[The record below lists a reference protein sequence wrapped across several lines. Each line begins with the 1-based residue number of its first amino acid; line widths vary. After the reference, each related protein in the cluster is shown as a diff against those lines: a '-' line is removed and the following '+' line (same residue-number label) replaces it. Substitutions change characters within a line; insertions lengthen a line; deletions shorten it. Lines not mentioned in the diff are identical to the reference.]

1 MGWFESQIHERR
13 ANDDALLDRAM
24 RDLSAA
30 VTGKRPGT
38 SADDGRTASDAVDAV
53 LAYYGVRPTE
63 LPRGVTGL
71 RDIVDYQLRPTGI
84 RYRTVRL
91 PKGWYKDA
99 IGALLATTTDGVPV
113 ALVPQRGG
121 YCFVDPATGSKV
133 RVNERSAARLSD
145 EAYCFYRPLPLK
157 ELAVRDIL
165 VYMFRCL
172 DAADYVLVALATLA
186 ATLLGML
193 LPAVNQVL
201 FGPVVE
207 SGRAGLLLPIVAL
220 LLGAT
225 VSQALIGGAKSLVL
239 SRIDTKLSVAV
250 EAAAM
255 MRVLSLPAPFFKQ
268 YASGDL
274 ASRLTSIRAI
284 AAMIENIVLNTA
296 LTSVFSLAYIGQVFA
311 IAPSLAL
318 PALLVILVNVAVG
331 VATTLLQI
339 RVSRKELEYSAELS
353 GWQYSLIGGIQ
364 KIKLARAERRAFA
377 TWAAIYQK
385 LVRITY
391 NGPLA
396 VRLAATMQTAVSL
409 VGTALIHLVA
419 VDAGVTVSQYMAFS
433 AAFGMVSGSFSALTG
448 VAGSIAMIKPHL
460 DMAAPILRTLPEVS
474 ERRQVL
480 PRITGAF
487 ELDNVT
493 FSYGGGQAPIIDGL
507 SLKVRPGQ
515 YVAVVGRTGCGKS
528 TLMRLLLGFEAPPE
542 GCGLLRRV
550 RPGEPRR
557 GEPAP
562 QHRRRP
568 AERQAVPGR
577 HLFQH
582 RGERPVADTRRRLG
596 GSRDGRHRRRHP
608 RDAHG
613 HAHDDLGGI
622 GRRLGRPAPAPH
634 DRPRHRAQAQDPHVR
649 RGHERPGQRDP
660 AHRERQPR
668 QAQVH
673 PRRHRA
679 PPLDDPHL
687 QPHPRA
693 RRRPHRRG
701 RHLRGAHGAWR
712 HLPRARGAPA
722 RVGERRRRGAVAA
735 TPPAAAR
742 IRPGW
747 RAVFLRPCAGDLRAK
762 SRRAAQTGRQAASEE
777 KLLANFASGDI
788 CNRFF

>member
-38 SADDGRTASDAVDAV
+38 SADD
-53 LAYYGVRPTE
+53 
-63 LPRGVTGL
+63 
-71 RDIVDYQLRPTGI
+71 
-84 RYRTVRL
+84 
-91 PKGWYKDA
+91 
-99 IGALLATTTDGVPV
+99 V

-157 ELAVRDIL
+157 EPAVRDIL

-225 VSQALIGGAKSLVL
+225 VSQALVGGAKSLVL

-364 KIKLARAERRAFA
+364 KIKLAGAERRAFA

-409 VGTALIHLVA
+409 VGTALIYLVA
-419 VDAGVTVSQYMAFS
+419 VDAGATVSQYMAFS

-448 VAGSIAMIKPHL
+448 AAGSIAMIKPHL

-515 YVAVVGRTGCGKS
+515 YAAVVGRTGCGKS
-528 TLMRLLLGFEAPPE
+528 TLMRLLLGFEAPQK
-542 GCGLLRRV
+542 GAVYYDGHDLASLDAASLRRNIGV
-550 RPGEPRR
+550 VLQNGKLFQGDIFSNIVVSAPWLTLDDAWEAAEMAGIADDIRAMPMGMHTMITEGSGGVSGGQRQRLMIARAIAPKPKILMFDEATSALDNVTQRIVSDSLDRLKCTRVVIAHRLSTIRTCNRILVLDGGRIAEDGTYEELMER
-557 GEPAP
+557 GGIFRELV
-562 QHRRRP
+562 
-568 AERQAVPGR
+568 ERQ
-577 HLFQH
+577 
-582 RGERPVADTRRRLG
+582 
-596 GSRDGRHRRRHP
+596 
-608 RDAHG
+608 
-613 HAHDDLGGI
+613 
-622 GRRLGRPAPAPH
+622 
-634 DRPRHRAQAQDPHVR
+634 RA
-649 RGHERPGQRDP
+649 
-660 AHRERQPR
+660 
-668 QAQVH
+668 
-673 PRRHRA
+673 
-679 PPLDDPHL
+679 
-687 QPHPRA
+687 
-693 RRRPHRRG
+693 
-701 RHLRGAHGAWR
+701 
-712 HLPRARGAPA
+712 
-722 RVGERRRRGAVAA
+722 
-735 TPPAAAR
+735 
-742 IRPGW
+742 
-747 RAVFLRPCAGDLRAK
+747 
-762 SRRAAQTGRQAASEE
+762 
-777 KLLANFASGDI
+777 
-788 CNRFF
+788 

>member
-1 MGWFESQIHERR
+1 M
-13 ANDDALLDRAM
+13 
-24 RDLSAA
+24 
-30 VTGKRPGT
+30 
-38 SADDGRTASDAVDAV
+38 
-53 LAYYGVRPTE
+53 
-63 LPRGVTGL
+63 
-71 RDIVDYQLRPTGI
+71 
-84 RYRTVRL
+84 
-91 PKGWYKDA
+91 
-99 IGALLATTTDGVPV
+99 
-113 ALVPQRGG
+113 
-121 YCFVDPATGSKV
+121 
-133 RVNERSAARLSD
+133 
-145 EAYCFYRPLPLK
+145 
-157 ELAVRDIL
+157 
-165 VYMFRCL
+165 
-172 DAADYVLVALATLA
+172 
-186 ATLLGML
+186 
-193 LPAVNQVL
+193 
-201 FGPVVE
+201 
-207 SGRAGLLLPIVAL
+207 
-220 LLGAT
+220 
-225 VSQALIGGAKSLVL
+225 L

-364 KIKLARAERRAFA
+364 KIKLAGAERRAFA

-409 VGTALIHLVA
+409 VGTALIYLVA

-448 VAGSIAMIKPHL
+448 AAGSIAMIKLHL

-528 TLMRLLLGFEAPPE
+528 TLMRLLLGFEAPQK
-542 GCGLLRRV
+542 GAVYYDGHDLASLDAASLRRNIGV
-550 RPGEPRR
+550 VLQNGKLFQGDIFSNIVVSAPWLTLDDAWEAAEMAGIADDIRAMPMGMHTMISEGSGGVSGGQRQRLMIARAIAPKPKILMFDEATSALDNVTQRIVSDSLDRLKCTRVVIAHRLSTIRTCNRILVLDGGRIAEDGTYEELMER
-557 GEPAP
+557 GGIFRELV
-562 QHRRRP
+562 
-568 AERQAVPGR
+568 ERQ
-577 HLFQH
+577 
-582 RGERPVADTRRRLG
+582 
-596 GSRDGRHRRRHP
+596 
-608 RDAHG
+608 
-613 HAHDDLGGI
+613 
-622 GRRLGRPAPAPH
+622 
-634 DRPRHRAQAQDPHVR
+634 RA
-649 RGHERPGQRDP
+649 
-660 AHRERQPR
+660 
-668 QAQVH
+668 
-673 PRRHRA
+673 
-679 PPLDDPHL
+679 
-687 QPHPRA
+687 
-693 RRRPHRRG
+693 
-701 RHLRGAHGAWR
+701 
-712 HLPRARGAPA
+712 
-722 RVGERRRRGAVAA
+722 
-735 TPPAAAR
+735 
-742 IRPGW
+742 
-747 RAVFLRPCAGDLRAK
+747 
-762 SRRAAQTGRQAASEE
+762 
-777 KLLANFASGDI
+777 
-788 CNRFF
+788 

>member
-113 ALVPQRGG
+113 TLVPQRGG

-296 LTSVFSLAYIGQVFA
+296 LTSMFSLAYIGQVFA

-364 KIKLARAERRAFA
+364 KIKLAGAERRAFA

-409 VGTALIHLVA
+409 VGTALIYLVA

-448 VAGSIAMIKPHL
+448 AAGSIAMIKPHL

-528 TLMRLLLGFEAPPE
+528 TLMRLLLGFEAPQK
-542 GCGLLRRV
+542 GAVYYDGHDLASLDAASLRRNIGV
-550 RPGEPRR
+550 VLQNGKLFQGDIFSNIVVSAPWLTLDDAWEAAEMAGIADDIRAMPMGMHTMISEGSGGVSGGQRQRLMIARAIAPKPKILMFDEATSALDNVTQRIVSDSLDRLKCTRVVIAHRLSTIRTCNRILVLDGGRIAEDGTYEELMER
-557 GEPAP
+557 GGIFRELV
-562 QHRRRP
+562 
-568 AERQAVPGR
+568 ERQ
-577 HLFQH
+577 
-582 RGERPVADTRRRLG
+582 
-596 GSRDGRHRRRHP
+596 
-608 RDAHG
+608 
-613 HAHDDLGGI
+613 
-622 GRRLGRPAPAPH
+622 
-634 DRPRHRAQAQDPHVR
+634 RA
-649 RGHERPGQRDP
+649 
-660 AHRERQPR
+660 
-668 QAQVH
+668 
-673 PRRHRA
+673 
-679 PPLDDPHL
+679 
-687 QPHPRA
+687 
-693 RRRPHRRG
+693 
-701 RHLRGAHGAWR
+701 
-712 HLPRARGAPA
+712 
-722 RVGERRRRGAVAA
+722 
-735 TPPAAAR
+735 
-742 IRPGW
+742 
-747 RAVFLRPCAGDLRAK
+747 
-762 SRRAAQTGRQAASEE
+762 
-777 KLLANFASGDI
+777 
-788 CNRFF
+788 

>member
-225 VSQALIGGAKSLVL
+225 VSQALVGGAKSLVL

-364 KIKLARAERRAFA
+364 KIKLAGAERRAFA

-409 VGTALIHLVA
+409 VGTALIYLVA

-448 VAGSIAMIKPHL
+448 AAGSIAMIKPHL

-474 ERRQVL
+474 GRRQAL

-528 TLMRLLLGFEAPPE
+528 TLMRLLLGFEAPQK
-542 GCGLLRRV
+542 GAVYYDGHDLASLDAASLRRNIGV
-550 RPGEPRR
+550 VLQNGKLFQGDIFSNIVVSSPWLTLDDAWEAAEMAGIADDIRAMPMGMHTMISEGSGGVSGGQRQRLMIARAIAPKPKILMFDEATSALDNVTQRIVSDSLDRLKCTRVVIAHRLSTIRTCNRILVLDGGRIAEDGTYEELMER
-557 GEPAP
+557 GGIFRELV
-562 QHRRRP
+562 
-568 AERQAVPGR
+568 ERQ
-577 HLFQH
+577 
-582 RGERPVADTRRRLG
+582 
-596 GSRDGRHRRRHP
+596 
-608 RDAHG
+608 
-613 HAHDDLGGI
+613 
-622 GRRLGRPAPAPH
+622 
-634 DRPRHRAQAQDPHVR
+634 RA
-649 RGHERPGQRDP
+649 
-660 AHRERQPR
+660 
-668 QAQVH
+668 
-673 PRRHRA
+673 
-679 PPLDDPHL
+679 
-687 QPHPRA
+687 
-693 RRRPHRRG
+693 
-701 RHLRGAHGAWR
+701 
-712 HLPRARGAPA
+712 
-722 RVGERRRRGAVAA
+722 
-735 TPPAAAR
+735 
-742 IRPGW
+742 
-747 RAVFLRPCAGDLRAK
+747 
-762 SRRAAQTGRQAASEE
+762 
-777 KLLANFASGDI
+777 
-788 CNRFF
+788 

>member
-157 ELAVRDIL
+157 ELAVCDIL

-331 VATTLLQI
+331 VATTLLQM

-364 KIKLARAERRAFA
+364 KIKLAGAERRAFA

-409 VGTALIHLVA
+409 VGTALIYLVA

-433 AAFGMVSGSFSALTG
+433 AAFGMVSGSFSALAG

-515 YVAVVGRTGCGKS
+515 YVAVVGKTGCGKS
-528 TLMRLLLGFEAPPE
+528 TLMRLLLGFETPQKGAVYYD
-542 GCGLLRRV
+542 GHDLASLDAASLRRNIGV
-550 RPGEPRR
+550 VLQNGKLFQGDIFSNIVVSAPWLTLDDAWEAAEMAGIADDIRAMPMGMHTMVSEGAGGVSGGQRQRLMIARAIAPKPKILMFDEATSALDNVTQRIVSDSLDRLKCTRVVIAHRLSTICTCNRILVLDGGRIAEDGTYEELMER
-557 GEPAP
+557 GGIFRELV
-562 QHRRRP
+562 
-568 AERQAVPGR
+568 ERQ
-577 HLFQH
+577 
-582 RGERPVADTRRRLG
+582 
-596 GSRDGRHRRRHP
+596 
-608 RDAHG
+608 
-613 HAHDDLGGI
+613 
-622 GRRLGRPAPAPH
+622 
-634 DRPRHRAQAQDPHVR
+634 RA
-649 RGHERPGQRDP
+649 
-660 AHRERQPR
+660 
-668 QAQVH
+668 
-673 PRRHRA
+673 
-679 PPLDDPHL
+679 
-687 QPHPRA
+687 
-693 RRRPHRRG
+693 
-701 RHLRGAHGAWR
+701 
-712 HLPRARGAPA
+712 
-722 RVGERRRRGAVAA
+722 
-735 TPPAAAR
+735 
-742 IRPGW
+742 
-747 RAVFLRPCAGDLRAK
+747 
-762 SRRAAQTGRQAASEE
+762 
-777 KLLANFASGDI
+777 
-788 CNRFF
+788 

>member
-38 SADDGRTASDAVDAV
+38 SADD
-53 LAYYGVRPTE
+53 
-63 LPRGVTGL
+63 
-71 RDIVDYQLRPTGI
+71 
-84 RYRTVRL
+84 
-91 PKGWYKDA
+91 
-99 IGALLATTTDGVPV
+99 V

-157 ELAVRDIL
+157 EPAVRDIL

-250 EAAAM
+250 EAAVM

-364 KIKLARAERRAFA
+364 KIKLAGAERRAFA

-409 VGTALIHLVA
+409 VGTALIYLVA

-448 VAGSIAMIKPHL
+448 AAGSIAMIKPHL

-528 TLMRLLLGFEAPPE
+528 TLMRLLLGFEAPQK
-542 GCGLLRRV
+542 GAVYYDGHDLASLDAASLRRNIGV
-550 RPGEPRR
+550 VLQNGKLFQGDIFSNIVVSAPWLTLDDAWEAAEMAGIADDIRAMPMGMHTMISEGSGGVSGGQRQRLMIARAIAPKPKILMFDEATSALDNVTQRIVSDSLDRLKCTRVVIAHRLSTIRTCNRILVLDGGRIAEDGTYEELMER
-557 GEPAP
+557 GGIFRELV
-562 QHRRRP
+562 
-568 AERQAVPGR
+568 ERQ
-577 HLFQH
+577 
-582 RGERPVADTRRRLG
+582 
-596 GSRDGRHRRRHP
+596 
-608 RDAHG
+608 
-613 HAHDDLGGI
+613 
-622 GRRLGRPAPAPH
+622 
-634 DRPRHRAQAQDPHVR
+634 RA
-649 RGHERPGQRDP
+649 
-660 AHRERQPR
+660 
-668 QAQVH
+668 
-673 PRRHRA
+673 
-679 PPLDDPHL
+679 
-687 QPHPRA
+687 
-693 RRRPHRRG
+693 
-701 RHLRGAHGAWR
+701 
-712 HLPRARGAPA
+712 
-722 RVGERRRRGAVAA
+722 
-735 TPPAAAR
+735 
-742 IRPGW
+742 
-747 RAVFLRPCAGDLRAK
+747 
-762 SRRAAQTGRQAASEE
+762 
-777 KLLANFASGDI
+777 
-788 CNRFF
+788 

>member
-157 ELAVRDIL
+157 EPAVRDIL

-296 LTSVFSLAYIGQVFA
+296 LTSVFSLAHIGQVFA

-339 RVSRKELEYSAELS
+339 RVSRKAVEYSAELS

-364 KIKLARAERRAFA
+364 KIKLAGAERRAFA

-409 VGTALIHLVA
+409 VGTALIYLVA

-433 AAFGMVSGSFSALTG
+433 AAFDMVSGSFSALTG
-448 VAGSIAMIKPHL
+448 AAGSIAMIKPHL

-528 TLMRLLLGFEAPPE
+528 TLMRLLLGFEAPQK
-542 GCGLLRRV
+542 GAVYYDGHDLASLDAASLRRNIGV
-550 RPGEPRR
+550 VLQNGK
-557 GEPAP
+557 
-562 QHRRRP
+562 
-568 AERQAVPGR
+568 
-577 HLFQH
+577 LFQ
-582 RGERPVADTRRRLG
+582 GDIFSNIVV
-596 GSRDGRHRRRHP
+596 S
-608 RDAHG
+608 
-613 HAHDDLGGI
+613 
-622 GRRLGRPAPAPH
+622 APWLT
-634 DRPRHRAQAQDPHVR
+634 
-649 RGHERPGQRDP
+649 
-660 AHRERQPR
+660 
-668 QAQVH
+668 
-673 PRRHRA
+673 
-679 PPLDDPHL
+679 LDDAWEAAEMAGIADDI
-687 QPHPRA
+687 RA
-693 RRRPHRRG
+693 MPMGMHTMISEG
-701 RHLRGAHGAWR
+701 SGG
-712 HLPRARGAPA
+712 
-722 RVGERRRRGAVAA
+722 V
-735 TPPAAAR
+735 
-742 IRPGW
+742 
-747 RAVFLRPCAGDLRAK
+747 
-762 SRRAAQTGRQAASEE
+762 SAAS
-777 KLLANFASGDI
+777 ASAS
-788 CNRFF
+788 

>member
-13 ANDDALLDRAM
+13 ANDDAMLDRAM

-38 SADDGRTASDAVDAV
+38 SPDDGRTASDAVDAV

-284 AAMIENIVLNTA
+284 ATMIENIVLNTA

-364 KIKLARAERRAFA
+364 KIKLAGAERRAFA
-377 TWAAIYQK
+377 TWAAIYQR

-396 VRLAATMQTAVSL
+396 VRLASTLQTAVSL
-409 VGTALIHLVA
+409 VGTALIYLVA

-448 VAGSIAMIKPHL
+448 AAGSIAMIKPHL

-528 TLMRLLLGFEAPPE
+528 TLMRLLLGFETPQKGAVYYD
-542 GCGLLRRV
+542 GHDLASLDAASLRRNIGV
-550 RPGEPRR
+550 VLQNGKLFQGDIFSNIVVSAPWLTLDDAWEAAEMAGIAYDIRAMPMGMHTMISEGSGGVSGGQRQRLMIARAIAPKPKILMFDEATSALDNVTQRIVSDSLDRLKCTRVVIAHRLSTIRTCNRILVLDGGRIAEDGTYEELMER
-557 GEPAP
+557 GGIFRELV
-562 QHRRRP
+562 
-568 AERQAVPGR
+568 ERQ
-577 HLFQH
+577 
-582 RGERPVADTRRRLG
+582 
-596 GSRDGRHRRRHP
+596 
-608 RDAHG
+608 
-613 HAHDDLGGI
+613 
-622 GRRLGRPAPAPH
+622 
-634 DRPRHRAQAQDPHVR
+634 RA
-649 RGHERPGQRDP
+649 
-660 AHRERQPR
+660 
-668 QAQVH
+668 
-673 PRRHRA
+673 
-679 PPLDDPHL
+679 
-687 QPHPRA
+687 
-693 RRRPHRRG
+693 
-701 RHLRGAHGAWR
+701 
-712 HLPRARGAPA
+712 
-722 RVGERRRRGAVAA
+722 
-735 TPPAAAR
+735 
-742 IRPGW
+742 
-747 RAVFLRPCAGDLRAK
+747 
-762 SRRAAQTGRQAASEE
+762 
-777 KLLANFASGDI
+777 
-788 CNRFF
+788 

>member
-133 RVNERSAARLSD
+133 RVNERSAVRLSD

-225 VSQALIGGAKSLVL
+225 VSQALIGGVKSLVL

-255 MRVLSLPAPFFKQ
+255 MRVLSLPAAFFKQ

-364 KIKLARAERRAFA
+364 KIKLAGAERRAFA

-396 VRLAATMQTAVSL
+396 VRLASTLQTAVSL
-409 VGTALIHLVA
+409 VGTALIYLVA

-448 VAGSIAMIKPHL
+448 AAGSIAMIKPHL

-528 TLMRLLLGFEAPPE
+528 TLMRLLLGFETPQKGAVYYD
-542 GCGLLRRV
+542 GHDLASLDAASLRRNIGV
-550 RPGEPRR
+550 VLQNGKLFQGDIFSNIVVSAPWLTLDDAWEAAEMAGIADDIRAMPMGMHTMISEGSGGVSGGQRQRLMIARAIAPKPKILMFDEATSALDNVTQRIVSDSLDRLKCTRVVIAHRLSTIRTCNRILVLDGGRIAEDGTYEELMER
-557 GEPAP
+557 GGIFRELV
-562 QHRRRP
+562 
-568 AERQAVPGR
+568 ERQ
-577 HLFQH
+577 
-582 RGERPVADTRRRLG
+582 
-596 GSRDGRHRRRHP
+596 
-608 RDAHG
+608 
-613 HAHDDLGGI
+613 
-622 GRRLGRPAPAPH
+622 
-634 DRPRHRAQAQDPHVR
+634 RA
-649 RGHERPGQRDP
+649 
-660 AHRERQPR
+660 
-668 QAQVH
+668 
-673 PRRHRA
+673 
-679 PPLDDPHL
+679 
-687 QPHPRA
+687 
-693 RRRPHRRG
+693 
-701 RHLRGAHGAWR
+701 
-712 HLPRARGAPA
+712 
-722 RVGERRRRGAVAA
+722 
-735 TPPAAAR
+735 
-742 IRPGW
+742 
-747 RAVFLRPCAGDLRAK
+747 
-762 SRRAAQTGRQAASEE
+762 
-777 KLLANFASGDI
+777 
-788 CNRFF
+788 

>member
-38 SADDGRTASDAVDAV
+38 SADDGRTASDAVDAA

-207 SGRAGLLLPIVAL
+207 SGRARLLLPIVAL

-364 KIKLARAERRAFA
+364 KIKLAGAERRAFA

-409 VGTALIHLVA
+409 VGTALIYLVA

-448 VAGSIAMIKPHL
+448 AAGSIAMIKPHL

-528 TLMRLLLGFEAPPE
+528 TLMRLLLGFEAPQK
-542 GCGLLRRV
+542 GAVYYDGHDLASLDAASLRRNIGV
-550 RPGEPRR
+550 VLQNGKLFQGDIFSNIVVSAPWLTLDDAWEAAEMAGIADDIRAMPMGMHTMISEGSGGVSGGQRQRLMIARAIAPKPKILMFDEATSALDNVTQRIVSDSLDRLKCTRVVIAHRLSTIRTCNRILVLDGGRIAEDGTYEELMER
-557 GEPAP
+557 GGIFRELV
-562 QHRRRP
+562 
-568 AERQAVPGR
+568 ERQ
-577 HLFQH
+577 
-582 RGERPVADTRRRLG
+582 
-596 GSRDGRHRRRHP
+596 
-608 RDAHG
+608 
-613 HAHDDLGGI
+613 
-622 GRRLGRPAPAPH
+622 
-634 DRPRHRAQAQDPHVR
+634 RA
-649 RGHERPGQRDP
+649 
-660 AHRERQPR
+660 
-668 QAQVH
+668 
-673 PRRHRA
+673 
-679 PPLDDPHL
+679 
-687 QPHPRA
+687 
-693 RRRPHRRG
+693 
-701 RHLRGAHGAWR
+701 
-712 HLPRARGAPA
+712 
-722 RVGERRRRGAVAA
+722 
-735 TPPAAAR
+735 
-742 IRPGW
+742 
-747 RAVFLRPCAGDLRAK
+747 
-762 SRRAAQTGRQAASEE
+762 
-777 KLLANFASGDI
+777 
-788 CNRFF
+788 

>member
-225 VSQALIGGAKSLVL
+225 VSQALVGGAKSLVL

-364 KIKLARAERRAFA
+364 KIKLAGAERRAFA

-409 VGTALIHLVA
+409 VGTALIYLVA

-448 VAGSIAMIKPHL
+448 AAGSIAMIKPHL

-528 TLMRLLLGFEAPPE
+528 TLMRLLLGFEAPQK
-542 GCGLLRRV
+542 GAVYYDGHDLASLDAASLRRNIGV
-550 RPGEPRR
+550 VLQNGKLFQGDIFSNIVVSAPWLTLGDAWEAAEMAGIADDIRAMPMGMHTMISEGSGGVSGGQRQRLMIARAIAPKPKILMFDEATSALDNVTQRIVSDSLDRLKCTRVVIAHRLSTIRTCNRILVLDGGRIAEDGTYEELMER
-557 GEPAP
+557 GGIFRELV
-562 QHRRRP
+562 
-568 AERQAVPGR
+568 ERQ
-577 HLFQH
+577 
-582 RGERPVADTRRRLG
+582 
-596 GSRDGRHRRRHP
+596 
-608 RDAHG
+608 
-613 HAHDDLGGI
+613 
-622 GRRLGRPAPAPH
+622 
-634 DRPRHRAQAQDPHVR
+634 RA
-649 RGHERPGQRDP
+649 
-660 AHRERQPR
+660 
-668 QAQVH
+668 
-673 PRRHRA
+673 
-679 PPLDDPHL
+679 
-687 QPHPRA
+687 
-693 RRRPHRRG
+693 
-701 RHLRGAHGAWR
+701 
-712 HLPRARGAPA
+712 
-722 RVGERRRRGAVAA
+722 
-735 TPPAAAR
+735 
-742 IRPGW
+742 
-747 RAVFLRPCAGDLRAK
+747 
-762 SRRAAQTGRQAASEE
+762 
-777 KLLANFASGDI
+777 
-788 CNRFF
+788 

>member
-38 SADDGRTASDAVDAV
+38 SADD
-53 LAYYGVRPTE
+53 
-63 LPRGVTGL
+63 
-71 RDIVDYQLRPTGI
+71 
-84 RYRTVRL
+84 
-91 PKGWYKDA
+91 
-99 IGALLATTTDGVPV
+99 V

-145 EAYCFYRPLPLK
+145 EAYCFYRLLPLK

-225 VSQALIGGAKSLVL
+225 VSQALVGGAKSLVL

-255 MRVLSLPAPFFKQ
+255 MHVLSLPAPFFKQ

-364 KIKLARAERRAFA
+364 KIKLAGAERRAFA

-409 VGTALIHLVA
+409 VGTALIYLVA

-448 VAGSIAMIKPHL
+448 AAGSIAMIKPHL

-528 TLMRLLLGFEAPPE
+528 TLMRLLLGFEAPQK
-542 GCGLLRRV
+542 GAVYYDGHDLASLDAASLRRNIGV
-550 RPGEPRR
+550 VLQNGKLFQGDIFSNIVVSAPWLTLDDAWEAAEMAGIADDIRAMPMGMHTMISEGSGGVSGGQRQRLMIARAIAPKPKILMFDEATSALDNVTQRIVSDSLDRLKCTRVVIAHRLSTIRTCNRILVLDGGRIAEDGTYEELMER
-557 GEPAP
+557 GGIFRELV
-562 QHRRRP
+562 
-568 AERQAVPGR
+568 ERQ
-577 HLFQH
+577 
-582 RGERPVADTRRRLG
+582 
-596 GSRDGRHRRRHP
+596 
-608 RDAHG
+608 
-613 HAHDDLGGI
+613 
-622 GRRLGRPAPAPH
+622 
-634 DRPRHRAQAQDPHVR
+634 RA
-649 RGHERPGQRDP
+649 
-660 AHRERQPR
+660 
-668 QAQVH
+668 
-673 PRRHRA
+673 
-679 PPLDDPHL
+679 
-687 QPHPRA
+687 
-693 RRRPHRRG
+693 
-701 RHLRGAHGAWR
+701 
-712 HLPRARGAPA
+712 
-722 RVGERRRRGAVAA
+722 
-735 TPPAAAR
+735 
-742 IRPGW
+742 
-747 RAVFLRPCAGDLRAK
+747 
-762 SRRAAQTGRQAASEE
+762 
-777 KLLANFASGDI
+777 
-788 CNRFF
+788 

>member
-157 ELAVRDIL
+157 EPAVRDIL

-296 LTSVFSLAYIGQVFA
+296 LTSVFLLAYIGQVFA

-364 KIKLARAERRAFA
+364 KIKLAGAERRAFA

-409 VGTALIHLVA
+409 VGTALIYLVA

-448 VAGSIAMIKPHL
+448 AAGSIAMIKPHL

-474 ERRQVL
+474 GRRQVL

-528 TLMRLLLGFEAPPE
+528 TLMRLLLGFEAPQK
-542 GCGLLRRV
+542 GAVYYDGHDLASLDAASLRRNIGV
-550 RPGEPRR
+550 VLQNGKLFQGDIFSNIVVSSPWLTLDDAWEAAEMAGIADDIRAMPMGMHTMISEGSGGVSGGQRQRLMIARAIAPKPKILMFDEATSALDNVTQRIVSDSLDRLKCTRVVIAHRLSTIRTCNRILVLDGGRIAEDGTYEELMER
-557 GEPAP
+557 GGIFHELV
-562 QHRRRP
+562 
-568 AERQAVPGR
+568 ERQ
-577 HLFQH
+577 
-582 RGERPVADTRRRLG
+582 
-596 GSRDGRHRRRHP
+596 
-608 RDAHG
+608 
-613 HAHDDLGGI
+613 
-622 GRRLGRPAPAPH
+622 
-634 DRPRHRAQAQDPHVR
+634 RA
-649 RGHERPGQRDP
+649 
-660 AHRERQPR
+660 
-668 QAQVH
+668 
-673 PRRHRA
+673 
-679 PPLDDPHL
+679 
-687 QPHPRA
+687 
-693 RRRPHRRG
+693 
-701 RHLRGAHGAWR
+701 
-712 HLPRARGAPA
+712 
-722 RVGERRRRGAVAA
+722 
-735 TPPAAAR
+735 
-742 IRPGW
+742 
-747 RAVFLRPCAGDLRAK
+747 
-762 SRRAAQTGRQAASEE
+762 
-777 KLLANFASGDI
+777 
-788 CNRFF
+788 

>member
-84 RYRTVRL
+84 RYRTVLL

-113 ALVPQRGG
+113 TLVPQRGG

-364 KIKLARAERRAFA
+364 KIKLAGAERRAFA

-409 VGTALIHLVA
+409 VGTALIYLVA

-448 VAGSIAMIKPHL
+448 AAGSIAMIKPHL

-528 TLMRLLLGFEAPPE
+528 TLMRLLLGFEAPQK
-542 GCGLLRRV
+542 GAVYYDGHDLASLDAASLRRNIGV
-550 RPGEPRR
+550 VLQNGKLFQGDIFSNIVVSAPWLTLDDAWEAAEMAGIADDIRAMPMGMHTMISEGSGGVSGGQRQRLMIARAIAPKPKILMFDEATSALDNVTQRIVSDSLDRFKCTRVVIAHRLSTIRTCNRILVLDGGRIAEDGTYEELMER
-557 GEPAP
+557 GGIFRELV
-562 QHRRRP
+562 
-568 AERQAVPGR
+568 ERQ
-577 HLFQH
+577 
-582 RGERPVADTRRRLG
+582 
-596 GSRDGRHRRRHP
+596 
-608 RDAHG
+608 
-613 HAHDDLGGI
+613 
-622 GRRLGRPAPAPH
+622 
-634 DRPRHRAQAQDPHVR
+634 RA
-649 RGHERPGQRDP
+649 
-660 AHRERQPR
+660 
-668 QAQVH
+668 
-673 PRRHRA
+673 
-679 PPLDDPHL
+679 
-687 QPHPRA
+687 
-693 RRRPHRRG
+693 
-701 RHLRGAHGAWR
+701 
-712 HLPRARGAPA
+712 
-722 RVGERRRRGAVAA
+722 
-735 TPPAAAR
+735 
-742 IRPGW
+742 
-747 RAVFLRPCAGDLRAK
+747 
-762 SRRAAQTGRQAASEE
+762 
-777 KLLANFASGDI
+777 
-788 CNRFF
+788 

>member
-157 ELAVRDIL
+157 EPAVRDIL

-201 FGPVVE
+201 FGPLVE

-225 VSQALIGGAKSLVL
+225 VSQALVGGAKSLVL

-364 KIKLARAERRAFA
+364 KIKLAGAERRAFA

-409 VGTALIHLVA
+409 VGTALIYLVA

-448 VAGSIAMIKPHL
+448 AAGSIAMIKPHL

-515 YVAVVGRTGCGKS
+515 YAAVVGRTGCGKS
-528 TLMRLLLGFEAPPE
+528 TLMRLLLGFEAPQK
-542 GCGLLRRV
+542 GAVYYDGHDLASLDAASLRRNIGV
-550 RPGEPRR
+550 VLQNGKLFQGDIFSNIVVSAPWLTLDDAWEAAEMAGIADDIRAMPMGMHTMISEGSGGVSGGQRQRLMIARAIAPKPKILMFDEATSALDNVTQRIVSDSLDRLKCTRVVIAHRLSTIRTCNRILVLDGGRIAEDGTYEELMER
-557 GEPAP
+557 GGIFRELV
-562 QHRRRP
+562 
-568 AERQAVPGR
+568 ERQ
-577 HLFQH
+577 
-582 RGERPVADTRRRLG
+582 
-596 GSRDGRHRRRHP
+596 
-608 RDAHG
+608 
-613 HAHDDLGGI
+613 
-622 GRRLGRPAPAPH
+622 
-634 DRPRHRAQAQDPHVR
+634 RA
-649 RGHERPGQRDP
+649 
-660 AHRERQPR
+660 
-668 QAQVH
+668 
-673 PRRHRA
+673 
-679 PPLDDPHL
+679 
-687 QPHPRA
+687 
-693 RRRPHRRG
+693 
-701 RHLRGAHGAWR
+701 
-712 HLPRARGAPA
+712 
-722 RVGERRRRGAVAA
+722 
-735 TPPAAAR
+735 
-742 IRPGW
+742 
-747 RAVFLRPCAGDLRAK
+747 
-762 SRRAAQTGRQAASEE
+762 
-777 KLLANFASGDI
+777 
-788 CNRFF
+788 

>member
-38 SADDGRTASDAVDAV
+38 SADD
-53 LAYYGVRPTE
+53 
-63 LPRGVTGL
+63 
-71 RDIVDYQLRPTGI
+71 
-84 RYRTVRL
+84 
-91 PKGWYKDA
+91 
-99 IGALLATTTDGVPV
+99 V

-172 DAADYVLVALATLA
+172 DAADYVLVALAMLA

-225 VSQALIGGAKSLVL
+225 VSQALVGGAKSLVL

-364 KIKLARAERRAFA
+364 KIKLAGAERRAFA

-409 VGTALIHLVA
+409 VGTALIYLVA

-448 VAGSIAMIKPHL
+448 AAGSIAMIKPHL

-528 TLMRLLLGFEAPPE
+528 TLMRLLLGFEAP
-542 GCGLLRRV
+542 RRA
-550 RPGEPRR
+550 RSTTTGTTWR
-557 GEPAP
+557 AS
-562 QHRRRP
+562 
-568 AERQAVPGR
+568 
-577 HLFQH
+577 
-582 RGERPVADTRRRLG
+582 TRR
-596 GSRDGRHRRRHP
+596 
-608 RDAHG
+608 AC
-613 HAHDDLGGI
+613 
-622 GRRLGRPAPAPH
+622 
-634 DRPRHRAQAQDPHVR
+634 
-649 RGHERPGQRDP
+649 
-660 AHRERQPR
+660 
-668 QAQVH
+668 
-673 PRRHRA
+673 
-679 PPLDDPHL
+679 
-687 QPHPRA
+687 
-693 RRRPHRRG
+693 
-701 RHLRGAHGAWR
+701 
-712 HLPRARGAPA
+712 
-722 RVGERRRRGAVAA
+722 AA
-735 TPPAAAR
+735 TSALSCRTASCS
-742 IRPGW
+742 
-747 RAVFLRPCAGDLRAK
+747 RATSFPT
-762 SRRAAQTGRQAASEE
+762 SW
-777 KLLANFASGDI
+777 
-788 CNRFF
+788 

>member
-157 ELAVRDIL
+157 EPAVRDIL

-201 FGPVVE
+201 FGPLVE
-207 SGRAGLLLPIVAL
+207 SGRAGLLLLIVAL

-225 VSQALIGGAKSLVL
+225 VSQALVGGAKSLVL

-284 AAMIENIVLNTA
+284 AAMIEIIVLNTA

-364 KIKLARAERRAFA
+364 KIKLAGAERRAFA

-409 VGTALIHLVA
+409 VGTALIYLVA

-448 VAGSIAMIKPHL
+448 AAGSIAMIKPHL

-507 SLKVRPGQ
+507 SFKVRPGQ

-528 TLMRLLLGFEAPPE
+528 TLMRLLLGFEAPQK
-542 GCGLLRRV
+542 GAVYYDGHDLASLDAASLRRNIGV
-550 RPGEPRR
+550 VLQNGKLFQGDIFSNIAVSAPWLTLGDAWEAAEMAGIADDIRAMPMGMHTMISEGSGGVSGGQRQRLMIARAIAPKPKILMFDEATSALDNVTQRIVSDSLDRLKCTRVVIAHRLSTIRTCNRILVLDGGRIAEDGTYEELMER
-557 GEPAP
+557 GGIFRELV
-562 QHRRRP
+562 
-568 AERQAVPGR
+568 ERQ
-577 HLFQH
+577 
-582 RGERPVADTRRRLG
+582 
-596 GSRDGRHRRRHP
+596 
-608 RDAHG
+608 
-613 HAHDDLGGI
+613 
-622 GRRLGRPAPAPH
+622 
-634 DRPRHRAQAQDPHVR
+634 RA
-649 RGHERPGQRDP
+649 
-660 AHRERQPR
+660 
-668 QAQVH
+668 
-673 PRRHRA
+673 
-679 PPLDDPHL
+679 
-687 QPHPRA
+687 
-693 RRRPHRRG
+693 
-701 RHLRGAHGAWR
+701 
-712 HLPRARGAPA
+712 
-722 RVGERRRRGAVAA
+722 
-735 TPPAAAR
+735 
-742 IRPGW
+742 
-747 RAVFLRPCAGDLRAK
+747 
-762 SRRAAQTGRQAASEE
+762 
-777 KLLANFASGDI
+777 
-788 CNRFF
+788 

>member
-38 SADDGRTASDAVDAV
+38 SADD
-53 LAYYGVRPTE
+53 
-63 LPRGVTGL
+63 
-71 RDIVDYQLRPTGI
+71 
-84 RYRTVRL
+84 
-91 PKGWYKDA
+91 
-99 IGALLATTTDGVPV
+99 V

-157 ELAVRDIL
+157 EPAVRDIL

-239 SRIDTKLSVAV
+239 SRIGTKLSVAV

-364 KIKLARAERRAFA
+364 KIKLAGAERRAFA

-409 VGTALIHLVA
+409 VGTALIYLVA

-448 VAGSIAMIKPHL
+448 AAGSIAMIKPHL

-528 TLMRLLLGFEAPPE
+528 TLMRLLLGFEAPQK
-542 GCGLLRRV
+542 GAVYYDGHDLASLDAASLRRNIGV
-550 RPGEPRR
+550 VLQNGKLFQGDIFSNIVVSAPWLTLDDAWEAAEMAGIADDIRAMPMGMHTMISEGSGGVSGGQRQRLMIARAIAPKPKILMFDEATSALDNVTQRIVSDSLDRLKCTRVVIAHRLSTIRTCNRILVLDGGRIAEDGTYEELMER
-557 GEPAP
+557 GGIFRELV
-562 QHRRRP
+562 
-568 AERQAVPGR
+568 ERQ
-577 HLFQH
+577 
-582 RGERPVADTRRRLG
+582 
-596 GSRDGRHRRRHP
+596 
-608 RDAHG
+608 
-613 HAHDDLGGI
+613 
-622 GRRLGRPAPAPH
+622 
-634 DRPRHRAQAQDPHVR
+634 RA
-649 RGHERPGQRDP
+649 
-660 AHRERQPR
+660 
-668 QAQVH
+668 
-673 PRRHRA
+673 
-679 PPLDDPHL
+679 
-687 QPHPRA
+687 
-693 RRRPHRRG
+693 
-701 RHLRGAHGAWR
+701 
-712 HLPRARGAPA
+712 
-722 RVGERRRRGAVAA
+722 
-735 TPPAAAR
+735 
-742 IRPGW
+742 
-747 RAVFLRPCAGDLRAK
+747 
-762 SRRAAQTGRQAASEE
+762 
-777 KLLANFASGDI
+777 
-788 CNRFF
+788 